1 VDPTK
6 IKSKFTIF
14 GYELNYAKIVA
25 FVISATLLGLF
36 AELGK
41 DLYNLIKTVN
51 KNDLSSFYACAE
63 KVAFYKLFEVN
74 VITALIFILLF
85 IPLYRFIDK
94 KIISRLISEM
104 VFFDNFAKDIGWV
117 SNYWGSTNPQ
127 KTNRIQNGCMV
138 FEAIQNEWPTQ
149 NYENGAY
156 IDLRNGITEGLN
168 YTIKCK
174 VKSSLDS
181 TMGFKLWLHDIKG
194 NNSMSNPITFET
206 PPSDDYKE
214 YSLTFKATETNGI
227 RVHLHCKA
235 GVGFLMVDSVK
246 VIRGK

>member
-1 VDPTK
+1 MKLPK

-14 GYELNYAKIVA
+14 GFEISFLKIIA
-25 FVISATLLGLF
+25 FVASTVFIGLL
-36 AELGK
+36 AEIGK
-41 DLYNLIKTVN
+41 DLYHFLKTIN
-51 KNDLSSFYACAE
+51 KDNLSSVFAFIE
-63 KVAFYKLFEVN
+63 KIAFYKLEIN
-74 VITALIFILLF
+74 LITAFIFVVLI
-85 IPLYRFIDK
+85 IPIYRFIDK
-94 KIISRLISEM
+94 KILSRIISEV
-104 VFFDNFAKDIGWV
+104 VFFDDFAKDIGWV
-117 SNYWGSTNPQ
+117 FNYWGSTNPQ
-127 KTNRIQNGCMV
+127 KTNRIQNECMV

-149 NYENGAY
+149 NFENGAY
-156 IDLRNGITEGLN
+156 IDLRNGIIEGLN

-194 NNSMSNPITFET
+194 NNSMTNPIAFET

-214 YSLTFKATETNGI
+214 YSLIFKATETNGI

-235 GVGFLMVDSVK
+235 GTGFLMVDSIK